1 MWLAVPPFAVVD
13 MTLRFQRW
21 ERDPFQEAI
30 APALLIETPRV
41 VHARA
46 EDVVAPA
53 VRQACAAH
61 TGRHDP
67 NLHIRLFPDQE
78 RISRIFPARRCV
90 VGDCEFRHVPARVTA
105 SDVPLERINKAGSQ
119 GAPAIEIWTED
130 VMPALGLHEDACR
143 YVCRLARV
151 LPNGCAACSGQQDFN
166 PRQPI
171 DPARYRSD
179 GSQV

>member
-53 VRQACAAH
+53 VR
-61 TGRHDP
+61 
-67 NLHIRLFPDQE
+67 
-78 RISRIFPARRCV
+78 
-90 VGDCEFRHVPARVTA
+90 
-105 SDVPLERINKAGSQ
+105 
-119 GAPAIEIWTED
+119 
-130 VMPALGLHEDACR
+130 
-143 YVCRLARV
+143 
-151 LPNGCAACSGQQDFN
+151 
-166 PRQPI
+166 
-171 DPARYRSD
+171 
-179 GSQV
+179 